1 MKSAKENTGLPNA
14 SVLNFSRLFIFKKTY
29 QPIGFISMGLVFF
42 FLFFGVPPIFA
53 GQGTAA
59 MLGRSDGTILYEKN
73 IDRQLVPASI
83 LKIATA
89 LAAFHYLGEDFR
101 YKTGAGFEKST
112 GTLYIKGFGDPLFI
126 SEQIRPFC
134 REITSKLHERNIQR
148 IDRIVLDNS
157 YFSEAIAVP
166 GKGGSLNPYDAPTG
180 ALCANFNT
188 VKFKWDSSNQHYASA
203 EPQTPLL
210 PFVMEKV
217 RQTGLKKGRIVLDR
231 EKSRLYPCFL
241 IRHFL
246 KENGIRVDGRILQG
260 TMPENLSV
268 SISRRSD
275 FTLDVIVRK
284 LLKYSNNFM
293 ANQLLLTI
301 GAKQSGPPATLQKG
315 VKAVSDYLTGQLGL
329 TSFKLVE
336 GSGISRENR
345 ISCREMI
352 SIVQE
357 FKPYHRLLR
366 KKGNEYFKTGTLS
379 SVRTRAGFF
388 RGKDNTLYPFVIMV
402 NRSGGHY
409 QDIKQKMQRTLQD
422 SVPISSISSN

>member
-1 MKSAKENTGLPNA
+1 
-14 SVLNFSRLFIFKKTY
+14 
-29 QPIGFISMGLVFF
+29 
-42 FLFFGVPPIFA
+42 
-53 GQGTAA
+53 
-59 MLGRSDGTILYEKN
+59 MLARGDGTILYENN
-73 IDRQLVPASI
+73 IDRELIPASI
-83 LKIATA
+83 LKIATS
-89 LAAFHYLGEDFR
+89 LAAFHSLGEDFR
-101 YKTGAGFEKST
+101 YKTTAAFEKST

-134 REITSKLHERNIQR
+134 RETASKLHERSIQR

-157 YFSEAIAVP
+157 YFRDDIAVP
-166 GKGGSLNPYDAPTG
+166 GKSGSMNPYDAPTG

-188 VKFKWDSSNQHYASA
+188 VKFKRDSSRRDYVSA

-217 RQTGLKKGRIVLDR
+217 RQTGLKKGRIILDR
-231 EKSRLYPCFL
+231 EKSRLYPGFL

-246 KENGIRVDGRILQG
+246 EENGIRVDGEILQG

-268 SISRRSD
+268 SITRRSD

-301 GAKQSGPPATLQKG
+301 GARESGPPATLEKG
-315 VKAVSDYLTGQLGL
+315 VKAVSDYLSGELGL
-329 TSFKLVE
+329 ASFKLVE

-352 SIVQE
+352 SIVQK

-379 SVRTRAGFF
+379 GVRTRAGFF
-388 RGKDNTLYPFVIMV
+388 KGTDDTLYPFVIMV
-402 NRSGGHY
+402 NRNGGHY
-409 QDIKQKMQRTLQD
+409 HAIKQKMKRTLQKR
-422 SVPISSISSN
+422 ILQE

>member
-1 MKSAKENTGLPNA
+1 MFVSKRKYVA
-14 SVLNFSRLFIFKKTY
+14 
-29 QPIGFISMGLVFF
+29 IGFIPIGLVLFF
-42 FLFFGVPPIFA
+42 WFFGVPATFA
-53 GQGTAA
+53 AQGTAA
-59 MLGRSDGTILYEKN
+59 MLSRDDGTILYEKN

-89 LAAFHYLGEDFR
+89 LAAFHYLGEGFR

-134 REITSKLHERNIQR
+134 SEIASTLDQQHIQR
-148 IDRIVLDNS
+148 IDRIVLDSS
-157 YFSEAIAVP
+157 YFSDGIAVP
-166 GKGGSLNPYDAPTG
+166 GKSDSLNPYDASIG

-188 VKFKWDSSNQHYASA
+188 VNFKWDSSRRDYVSA

-210 PFVMEKV
+210 PFVMKKV

-231 EKSRLYPCFL
+231 EKSRLYPGFL

-246 KENGIRVDGRILQG
+246 EESGMRVDGKIMQG

-268 SISRRSD
+268 SITRRSD
-275 FTLDVIVRK
+275 FTLDAIVHK

-301 GAKQSGPPATLQKG
+301 GARESGPPATLEKG
-315 VKAVSDYLTGQLGL
+315 VKAVSDYLSGELGL
-329 TSFKLVE
+329 ASLKLVE

-345 ISCREMI
+345 ISCREMM

-379 SVRTRAGFF
+379 GIRTRAGFF

-402 NRSGGHY
+402 NRNGGHY
-409 QDIKQKMQRTLQD
+409 HALKRKLAEMVQRLD
-422 SVPISSISSN
+422 LD